1 MNANTNT
8 NLRTNNNNN
17 KEITM
22 HSPYQAAKLIN
33 AVLAEA
39 NLPSIPPQMMYNYT
53 TARLNAGKNAFIEVD
68 KDGRITESGLNTWMT
83 KYFAKKGIE
92 VVADDLVKI

>member
-1 MNANTNT
+1 MSNNTNT
-8 NLRTNNNNN
+8 NTNTNNTNQ
-17 KEITM
+17 EITM

-53 TARLNAGKNAFIEVD
+53 TARIKAGKATLIGTTIVD
-68 KDGRITESGLNTWMT
+68 DKVYVTEEGLNEWLA
-83 KYFAKKGIE
+83 KYLAKKGVE
-92 VVADDLVKI
+92 VKA

>member
-1 MNANTNT
+1 MSNNTNT
-8 NLRTNNNNN
+8 NIRTDNN

-53 TARLNAGKNAFIEVD
+53 TARIKAGKATLIGTTIVD
-68 KDGRITESGLNTWMT
+68 NKVYVTEEGLNEWLA
-83 KYFAKKGIE
+83 KYLAKKGVE
-92 VVADDLVKI
+92 VKA

>member
-1 MNANTNT
+1 MSNNTNT
-8 NLRTNNNNN
+8 NTGTNNT

-53 TARLNAGKNAFIEVD
+53 TARIKAGKAALIGTTIVD
-68 KDGRITESGLNTWMT
+68 DKVYVTGLNEWLA
-83 KYFAKKGIE
+83 KYLAKKGVE
-92 VVADDLVKI
+92 VKA

>member
-1 MNANTNT
+1 MSNNTNT
-8 NLRTNNNNN
+8 NTSTNNT

-53 TARLNAGKNAFIEVD
+53 TARIKAGKATLIGTTIVD
-68 KDGRITESGLNTWMT
+68 DKVYVTEEGLNEWLA
-83 KYFAKKGIE
+83 KYLAKKGVE
-92 VVADDLVKI
+92 VKA

>member
-1 MNANTNT
+1 MNANKETTMRKNTNT
-8 NLRTNNNNN
+8 N

-53 TARLNAGKNAFIEVD
+53 TARIKAGKATLIGTVVVD
-68 KDGRITESGLNTWMT
+68 GKVYVTEQGLNEWLA
-83 KYFAKKGIE
+83 KYLAKKGVE
-92 VVADDLVKI
+92 VKA